1 MILVETLW
9 HATCP
14 LLGSQKQKDGNTVPK
29 DSTVSHSGAGSLAFL
44 AGVITALVAA
54 IALFLKKK
62 RAEKPAED
70 RYDGWEES
78 LGV

>member
-1 MILVETLW
+1 M
-9 HATCP
+9 
-14 LLGSQKQKDGNTVPK
+14 PK
-29 DSTVSHSGAGSLAFL
+29 DSTGVHSQAGSLVFL
-44 AGVITALVAA
+44 TGVITALVAA